1 MLPLATPLGFPGP
14 GFNTAADWRESGING
29 SSEYPALCQPG
40 RMTAHFSEGKT
51 MARQKALNLYRN
63 IGIIAH
69 IDAGKTTTTERVLYY
84 TGKKHQIIEVHD
96 TKEGKASTTTD
107 YLEQERK
114 RGITI
119 QSAAVSTEWKG
130 YQVNVIDTPGHVDF
144 TIEVNRSLRVL
155 DGAVVVFDGVA
166 GVEPQTETNWRLAN
180 QYNVPRICY
189 INKMDRM
196 GANFAHCIKGI
207 KERLGAEIVLCHV
220 PLGSDSEFTGMADLV
235 AGVAY
240 IWDSDDKDAEWETV
254 PLDTLRKRFNF
265 STTRDNDWIDQIP
278 ALRKEMLE
286 TALAMDDDAFMQF
299 VEHGT
304 FDPDVLKACIRKGS
318 VSGKLVPVL
327 CGSSFK
333 NKGVQQL
340 LDAVIDYLPY
350 PGENG
355 GISMVD
361 PDGKVIGVQEVRDDA
376 PARAL
381 AFKVINDQFGTLT
394 FVRVYSGVIKKG
406 DTLYNVTRDRKERVG
421 RIVEVQANVTKD
433 IEEVRAGD
441 ICAFVSMKDTET
453 GDSLSDPDH
462 QALLERMRFPEPVIS
477 VSVEPKTRADVDKM
491 STALYKMVKADPSLR
506 LNVDQ
511 ETGQTLLRGM
521 GELHL
526 EVTIDRMRTELGV
539 EANMG
544 KPKVSFREAFG
555 RTVELVYTHKK
566 QSGGSGQYAE
576 VKMVFEPLAV
586 GAGVE
591 WSDEIVGGRIPREF
605 IPSVE
610 HAIRTES
617 RQGQIAGYEVVDFKA
632 RLIDGKFHDVDS
644 SALAFEIAGRAC
656 FREAH
661 KSSKPKLLEPIMRI
675 EVVTENTYLGDI
687 IGDVNRRRGQ
697 VTDQGTKGMQ
707 ATVQGFVPLAE
718 MFGYINFLRSTTSGR
733 GTFSMEFA
741 HYAEVPAGLVDK
753 LMEKEDKGAK

>member
-1 MLPLATPLGFPGP
+1 
-14 GFNTAADWRESGING
+14 
-29 SSEYPALCQPG
+29 
-40 RMTAHFSEGKT
+40 
-51 MARQKALNLYRN
+51 MARQKELKLYRN

-84 TGKKHQIIEVHD
+84 TGRKHQIIEVHD
-96 TKEGKASTTTD
+96 TKDGKASTTTD

-130 YQVNVIDTPGHVDF
+130 YQINVIDTPGHVDF

-180 QYNVPRICY
+180 QYNVPRMCY
-189 INKMDRM
+189 VNKMDRM
-196 GANFAHCIKGI
+196 GANFAHCVKGI
-207 KERLGAEIVLCHV
+207 RERLGANALLCHI
-220 PLGSDSEFTGMADLV
+220 PIGSHDEFTGMADLV
-235 AGVAY
+235 AGEAY
-240 IWDSDDKDAEWETV
+240 IWNSDDKDSVWETV
-254 PLDTLRKRFNF
+254 PLESLRARFKFASNQ
-265 STTRDNDWIDQIP
+265 DNEWIDRIP
-278 ALRKEMLE
+278 ELRKELLE
-286 TALAMDDDAFMQF
+286 HSLALNEDAFMEF
-299 VEHGT
+299 IESGK
-304 FDPDVLKACIRKGS
+304 FDLAVLKQCIRKGA
-318 VSGKLVPVL
+318 VTGALVPVF

-340 LDAVIDYLPY
+340 LDGVVDYMPY

-394 FVRVYSGVIKKG
+394 FVRVYSGTIKKG
-406 DTLYNVTRDRKERVG
+406 DTLLNVTRDRKERIG
-421 RIVEVQANVTKD
+421 RIVEVQANVTRD
-433 IEEVRAGD
+433 IDEVRAGD
-441 ICAFVSMKDTET
+441 ICAFVSMKETET
-453 GDSLSDPDH
+453 GDSLSDLQHP
-462 QALLERMRFPEPVIS
+462 ALLERMRFPDPVIS
-477 VSVEPKTRADVDKM
+477 VSVEPKTRGDIDKM
-491 STALYKMVKADPSLR
+491 STALYKMAKADPSLR
-506 LNVDQ
+506 LEVDQ
-511 ETGQTLLRGM
+511 ETGQTVLRGM

-544 KPKVSFREAFG
+544 RPKVSFREAFG
-555 RTVELVYTHKK
+555 TTVEHIYTHKK

-576 VKMVFEPLAV
+576 VKMVFEPLPA
-586 GAGVE
+586 GTGVE
-591 WSDEIVGGRIPREF
+591 FSDEVVGGRIPREF

-617 RQGQIAGYEVVDFKA
+617 KRGQVAGYEVVDFKA
-632 RLIDGKFHDVDS
+632 RLLDGKYHDVDS

-656 FREAH
+656 FRESHRA
-661 KSSKPKLLEPIMRI
+661 SKPKLLEPIMRI
-675 EVVTENTYLGDI
+675 EVVTESDYLGDI

-697 VTDQGTKGMQ
+697 VTDQGHKGPQ
-707 ATVQGFVPLAE
+707 AFVQGFVPLAE
-718 MFGYINFLRSTTSGR
+718 MFGYINFLRSATSGR
-733 GTFSMEFA
+733 GTFTMEFD
-741 HYAEVPAGLVDK
+741 HYAEVPGGLVEK
-753 LMEKEDKGAK
+753 LMEKEVK

>member
-1 MLPLATPLGFPGP
+1 
-14 GFNTAADWRESGING
+14 
-29 SSEYPALCQPG
+29 
-40 RMTAHFSEGKT
+40 
-51 MARQKALNLYRN
+51 MARQKELKLYRN

-84 TGKKHQIIEVHD
+84 TGKKHQIIDVHD
-96 TKEGKASTTTD
+96 TKDGKTSTTTD
-107 YLEQERK
+107 YLEQEKK

-130 YQVNVIDTPGHVDF
+130 HQVNVIDTPGHVDF

-196 GANFAHCIKGI
+196 GANFAHCVKGI
-207 KERLGAEIVLCHV
+207 KERLGANALLCHI
-220 PLGSDSEFTGMADLV
+220 PIGSHDEFTGMADLV

-240 IWDSDDKDAEWETV
+240 IWSSDDKDAEWETI
-254 PLDTLRKRFNF
+254 PLDQLKARFKF
-265 STTRDNDWIDQIP
+265 STSADNDWIERIP
-278 ALRKEMLE
+278 ALRQDLLE
-286 TALAMDDDAFMQF
+286 SALALDDDAFTRLL
-299 VEHGT
+299 ETGE
-304 FDPDVLKACIRKGS
+304 FDPAMLKSCIRKGA
-318 VSGKLVPVL
+318 VTGQLVPVL

-355 GISMVD
+355 GISLVD
-361 PDGKVIGVQEVRDDA
+361 PDGKIVGAQEVRDDA
-376 PARAL
+376 PSRAL

-406 DTLYNVTRDRKERVG
+406 DTLMNVTRDKKERIG

-433 IEEVRAGD
+433 IDEARAGD

-453 GDSLSDPDH
+453 GDSLSDPNH
-462 QALLERMRFPEPVIS
+462 PALLERMRFPDPVIS
-477 VSVEPKTRADVDKM
+477 VSIEPKTRGDVEKM
-491 STALYKMVKADPSLR
+491 STALYKMAKADPSLR
-506 LNVDQ
+506 LAVDQ
-511 ETGQTLLRGM
+511 ETGQTVLRGM

-539 EANMG
+539 EAVMG

-555 RTVELVYTHKK
+555 TAIEHVYTHKK
-566 QSGGSGQYAE
+566 QSGGSGQFAE
-576 VKMVFEPLAV
+576 IKMVFEPLEY
-586 GAGVE
+586 GSGVE
-591 WSDEIVGGRIPREF
+591 FVDEVTGGRIPREF

-617 RQGQIAGYEVVDFKA
+617 KRGQIAGYEVVDFRA
-632 RLIDGKFHDVDS
+632 RLIDGKYHDVDS

-656 FREAH
+656 FRECH
-661 KSSKPKLLEPIMRI
+661 KASRPKLLEPIMGV
-675 EVVTENTYLGDI
+675 EVVTETDYLGDV
-687 IGDVNRRRGQ
+687 IGDMNRRRGQ
-697 VTDQGTKGMQ
+697 VTDQGHKGPS
-707 ATVQGFVPLAE
+707 AFIQGFVPLAE
-718 MFGYINFLRSTTSGR
+718 MFGYINFLRSATSGR
-733 GTFSMEFA
+733 GTFTMEFA
-741 HYAEVPAGLVDK
+741 RYAEVPAGLVEK
-753 LMEKEDKGAK
+753 LMEKEEK

>member
-1 MLPLATPLGFPGP
+1 
-14 GFNTAADWRESGING
+14 
-29 SSEYPALCQPG
+29 
-40 RMTAHFSEGKT
+40 
-51 MARQKALNLYRN
+51 MARQKPLKLYRN

-96 TKEGKASTTTD
+96 TKDGKASTTTD

-119 QSAAVSTEWKG
+119 QSAAVSCEWKG
-130 YQVNVIDTPGHVDF
+130 YQINLIDTPGHVDF

-180 QYNVPRICY
+180 QYNVPRMCY
-189 INKMDRM
+189 VNKMDRM
-196 GANFAHCIKGI
+196 GANFTHCVKGI
-207 KERLGAEIVLCHV
+207 KERLSPKAVVCHV
-220 PLGSDSEFTGMADLV
+220 PLGSYDEFTGMADLV
-235 AGVAY
+235 ANVAY
-240 IWDSDDKDAEWETV
+240 IWESDDKDSTWETV
-254 PLDTLRKRFNF
+254 PLDQLPGRFTFASAGDNAWIKRIPELR
-265 STTRDNDWIDQIP
+265 QE
-278 ALRKEMLE
+278 LLE
-286 TALAMDDDAFMQF
+286 HALALDEDAFMEF
-299 VEHGT
+299 VENGK
-304 FDPDVLKACIRKGS
+304 FDPAVLKQCIRRGT
-318 VSGKLVPVL
+318 VTGEFVPIF

-355 GISMVD
+355 GIGMVD
-361 PDGKVIGVQEVRDDA
+361 PDGKVIGEQEVKDDA

-394 FVRVYSGVIKKG
+394 FVRVYSGVIKKS
-406 DTLYNVTRDRKERVG
+406 DTLLNVTRDRKERIG
-421 RIVEVQANVTKD
+421 RIVEVQAAATKD
-433 IEEVRAGD
+433 IDEARAGD
-441 ICAFVSMKDTET
+441 ICAFVSMKETET
-453 GDSLSDPDH
+453 GDSLSDPDKP
-462 QALLERMRFPEPVIS
+462 ALLERMRFPDPVIS

-506 LNVDQ
+506 LQVDQ
-511 ETGQTLLRGM
+511 ETGQTVLKGM

-544 KPKVSFREAFG
+544 RPRVSFREAFG
-555 RTVELVYTHKK
+555 MPVELVYTHKK

-576 VKMVFEPLAV
+576 VKMVFEPQPA
-586 GAGVE
+586 GTGVE
-591 WSDEIVGGRIPREF
+591 FSDEVVGGRIPREF

-610 HAIRTES
+610 HAVVTECK
-617 RQGQIAGYEVVDFKA
+617 RGQVAGYEVVDFKA
-632 RLIDGKFHDVDS
+632 RLIDGKYHDVDS
-644 SALAFEIAGRAC
+644 SALAFEIAGRAA

-661 KSSKPKLLEPIMRI
+661 RNSRPKLLEPIMKI
-675 EVVTENTYLGDI
+675 EVVTEGEYLGTI

-697 VTDQGTKGMQ
+697 ILDQGQKGTQ
-707 ATVQGFVPLAE
+707 ATVVGFVPLSE
-718 MFGYINFLRSTTSGR
+718 MFGYINFLRSATSGR
-733 GTFSMEFA
+733 GTFTMEFD
-741 HYAEVPAGLVDK
+741 HYSEVPPGLVQK
-753 LMEKEDKGAK
+753 LMDAEA

>member
-1 MLPLATPLGFPGP
+1 
-14 GFNTAADWRESGING
+14 
-29 SSEYPALCQPG
+29 
-40 RMTAHFSEGKT
+40 
-51 MARQKALNLYRN
+51 MARQKELKLYRN

-84 TGKKHQIIEVHD
+84 TGRKHQIIEVHD
-96 TKEGKASTTTD
+96 TKDGKASTTTD

-180 QYNVPRICY
+180 QYNVPRMCY
-189 INKMDRM
+189 VNKMDRM
-196 GANFAHCIKGI
+196 GANFAHCVKGI
-207 KERLGAEIVLCHV
+207 KERLGANALLCHV
-220 PLGSDSEFTGMADLV
+220 PIGSHDEFTGMADLV
-235 AGVAY
+235 AGAAY
-240 IWDSDDKDAEWETV
+240 IWSSDDKDSVWETV
-254 PLDTLRKRFNF
+254 PLESLRARFKFASNQ
-265 STTRDNDWIDQIP
+265 DNEWIDRIP
-278 ALRKEMLE
+278 ELRKELLE
-286 TALAMDDDAFMQF
+286 TALALNEDAFMEF
-299 VEHGT
+299 VESGK
-304 FDPDVLKACIRKGS
+304 FEMADLKQCIRKGA
-318 VSGKLVPVL
+318 VTGALVPVF

-340 LDAVIDYLPY
+340 LDGVVDYMPY

-361 PDGKVIGVQEVRDDA
+361 PDGKVIGTQEVRDDA

-406 DTLYNVTRDRKERVG
+406 DTLLNVTRDRKERIG

-433 IEEVRAGD
+433 IDEVRAGD
-441 ICAFVSMKDTET
+441 ICAFVSMKETET
-453 GDSLSDPDH
+453 GDSLSDLAHP
-462 QALLERMRFPEPVIS
+462 ALLERMRFPDPVIS
-477 VSVEPKTRADVDKM
+477 VSVEPKTRGDIDKM
-491 STALYKMVKADPSLR
+491 STALYKMAKADPSLR
-506 LNVDQ
+506 LEVDQ
-511 ETGQTLLRGM
+511 ETGQTVLRGM

-544 KPKVSFREAFG
+544 RPKVSFREAFG
-555 RTVELVYTHKK
+555 NTVEHIYTHKK

-576 VKMVFEPLAV
+576 VKMIFEPLPA
-586 GAGVE
+586 GTGVE
-591 WSDEIVGGRIPREF
+591 FSDEVVGGRIPREF

-617 RQGQIAGYEVVDFKA
+617 KRGQVAGYEVVDFKA

-656 FREAH
+656 FRESHRA
-661 KSSKPKLLEPIMRI
+661 SKPKLLEPIMRI
-675 EVVTENTYLGDI
+675 EVVTEADYLGDI

-697 VTDQGTKGMQ
+697 VTDQGQKGPQ
-707 ATVQGFVPLAE
+707 AFVQGFVPLAE
-718 MFGYINFLRSTTSGR
+718 MFGYINFLRSATSGR
-733 GTFSMEFA
+733 GTFTMEFD
-741 HYAEVPAGLVDK
+741 HYAEVPGGLVDK
-753 LMEKEDKGAK
+753 LMEKEVK